1 MLPAEFE
8 QVKRQAPGLQH
19 FLEEN
24 LPDAVKQSV
33 TVLTINQDEIV
44 IAANSPMVANY
55 LRLHSREL
63 QQQIRET
70 FHFEQ
75 TLKFR
80 TVPDSL
86 LKLERQHSLPQPR
99 QVSDE
104 SVEAMAESR
113 AQCTM
118 DRGRRFEGSDAVAGG
133 EPEDPLIQFVGERC
147 LRNSLG
153 DTFAQR

>member
-1 MLPAEFE
+1 MATNKISRLCQSVLPAEFE

-24 LPDAVKQSV
+24 LPEAVQQSV

-44 IAANSPMVANY
+44 IAASSPMVANY

-63 QQQIRET
+63 QQQLREA
-70 FHFEQ
+70 FSFEQ

-86 LKLERQHSLPQPR
+86 LKLEQPQSLPQPR
-99 QVSDE
+99 QVSAE
-104 SVEAMAESR
+104 SVEAIERNAQWIEDEELKAAMLSLVESLK
-113 AQCTM
+113 T
-118 DRGRRFEGSDAVAGG
+118 
-133 EPEDPLIQFVGERC
+133 
-147 LRNSLG
+147 
-153 DTFAQR
+153 

>member
-1 MLPAEFE
+1 MTSSKISRLCQSVLPAEFE
-8 QVKRQAPGLQH
+8 QVRRQTPGLQH

-55 LRLHSREL
+55 LRLHSREI

-86 LKLERQHSLPQPR
+86 LKLERQQSLPQPR
-99 QVSDE
+99 QVSAE
-104 SVEAMAESR
+104 SVAAIKRNAQWIESEDLKAAMLSLAESL
-113 AQCTM
+113 
-118 DRGRRFEGSDAVAGG
+118 
-133 EPEDPLIQFVGERC
+133 EDMK
-147 LRNSLG
+147 SS
-153 DTFAQR
+153 

>member
-1 MLPAEFE
+1 MTSSKSPRRCQSGLPAEFE
-8 QVKRQAPGLQH
+8 QVNRQAPGLQH

-44 IAANSPMVANY
+44 IAANSPMVSNY
-55 LRLHSREL
+55 LRLHSKEI

-86 LKLERQHSLPQPR
+86 LKLERQQSIPQPR
-99 QVSDE
+99 QVSAE
-104 SVEAMAESR
+104 SVAALKRSAQWIEDENLKAAILSLAESLKLPSSR
-113 AQCTM
+113 
-118 DRGRRFEGSDAVAGG
+118 
-133 EPEDPLIQFVGERC
+133 P
-147 LRNSLG
+147 
-153 DTFAQR
+153 